1 MNMTNALQIKIAVL
15 SQVLDRL
22 ITVMN
27 NKYCKSLSSKIMP
40 TQINIF
46 NMSDMI

>member
-15 SQVLDRL
+15 LQVLDRS

-27 NKYCKSLSSKIMP
+27 NKHYNRLSSKIMP
-40 TQINIF
+40 TQIDISNR
-46 NMSDMI
+46 